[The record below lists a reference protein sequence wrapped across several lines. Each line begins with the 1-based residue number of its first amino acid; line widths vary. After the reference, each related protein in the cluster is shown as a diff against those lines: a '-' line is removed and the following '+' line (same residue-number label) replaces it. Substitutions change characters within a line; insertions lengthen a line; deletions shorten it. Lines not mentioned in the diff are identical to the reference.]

1 MVKFENMKDFK
12 PILAL
17 AIIFIALCIIIP
29 SGKHGSIPDAKS
41 EEVPDLTGPWNNFF
55 ISFMVTAVGIAVM
68 IGGAKLMVTNAVALA
83 RDWHVSETV
92 IGLTIVAVGTS
103 LPELAA
109 SIISAIHKRSDL
121 AIGNII
127 GSNIFNAL
135 KIPGVTA
142 IIKPFPVEKNI
153 LPDFAVMTAVTV
165 VFILFMIR
173 GKISRLAGALF
184 FAAYLAYMI
193 LIWK

>member
-1 MVKFENMKDFK
+1 
-12 PILAL
+12 
-17 AIIFIALCIIIP
+17 
-29 SGKHGSIPDAKS
+29 
-41 EEVPDLTGPWNNFF
+41 
-55 ISFMVTAVGIAVM
+55 
-68 IGGAKLMVTNAVALA
+68 KLMVVNAVEIA

-109 SIISAIHKRSDL
+109 SLISAIHKRSDL

-135 KIPGVTA
+135 FIPGLTA
-142 IIKPFPVEKNI
+142 IIKPFPVNRSV

-165 VFILFMIR
+165 AFTLFLLR
-173 GKISRLAGALF
+173 GKIGRAAGALF
-184 FAAYLAYMI
+184 FAAYVAYMI
-193 LIWK
+193 FIWK